1 MNDELQVAPTAA
13 NPAAPVSGGGMMGA
27 MVREFAW
34 SSTVL
39 GVPERWPQPLKT
51 LVDVMLNSNQPM
63 FIVWGADRTLLY
75 NDAYAEILASKHP
88 EALGRDFLK
97 VWHEIESDL
106 RPLVETVLSG
116 RSVHMDD
123 IALTMQR
130 KGFAEQTHFAFS
142 YTPVLGEDGGVAGFF
157 CPCNEITRQV
167 LADRRQN
174 LQSAIDASLRDLD
187 DLEEIVVRASRLLAE
202 AIRAP
207 YVAYVRVEGDQRHVV
222 VRGEWNACDATS
234 LTGRHDARDYGTT
247 FLTALRE
254 GQAIMVSDTAQ
265 DPRTN
270 APGVL
275 ERFRALG
282 IAALINV
289 PLVRAGK
296 IVANAL
302 VHSTQPRVWTDV
314 EVDLVRDMAER
325 VWSALERVSAEAKAR
340 DTNQRYRIAALAT
353 NDAIWDWDL
362 QSNSVMWNEALYA
375 AYRYAADE
383 VEHTGDWWIS
393 RIHPE
398 DRARVELSIH
408 KVIESSEEHWTEEYR
423 FLRGDGSFADVLDRG
438 YVARD
443 PQGTPL
449 RMIGAMLD
457 LTERKLAKEALEAEE
472 ERLSFALDAGGLGAW
487 ELDLASD
494 TLTTSPQ
501 CRENFGRK
509 PGDAFSYADLRD
521 AVHSDDRERQD
532 QELRLSIAER
542 RDYNIDV
549 RVVWPD
555 AQIRWINLRGRPVFD
570 AAGDAVRIAGISIDV
585 THRTRANLHQRLLI
599 DELNHRVKNTLAT
612 IQSIAM
618 QTFRTDEQGGG
629 APASQRAL
637 FESRLLALSNVH
649 DVLTRENWEGARLR
663 DVVLEAVAAHG
674 GDDQNAFT
682 VQGPDWRLSP
692 KMALSL
698 SMALHELCTNA
709 AKYGALTVPGG
720 HVTIRWT
727 IDQSGAAPCL
737 MLTWSEHGGPPVTPP
752 LRKGFGTRLIERQ
765 LARELRGSVE
775 LTYAPEGVTC
785 TIEAPLGETST
796 ASHSGL
802 AQALTANGARD
813 GS

>member
-1 MNDELQVAPTAA
+1 MNDELQVAPSTA
-13 NPAAPVSGGGMMGA
+13 NPDSLVSGGGMMGR

-39 GVPERWPQPLKT
+39 GAPDGWPQPLKT

-75 NDAYAEILASKHP
+75 NDAYAEILANKHP
-88 EALGRDFLK
+88 AALGRDFLK
-97 VWHEIESDL
+97 VWHEIEGDL
-106 RPLVETVLSG
+106 RPLVDTVLSG
-116 RSVHMDD
+116 QSVHMDD

-142 YTPVLGEDGGVAGFF
+142 YTPVRDEDGSIAGFF

-174 LQSAIDASLRDLD
+174 LQAAIDGSLRDLD
-187 DLEEIVVRASRLLAE
+187 DIEDIVLRASRLLAE

-207 YVAYVRVEGDQRHVV
+207 YVAYARVEGDQRHVV
-222 VRGEWNACDATS
+222 VRGEWNVGNLVG

-247 FLTALRE
+247 FLTALRD
-254 GQAIMVSDTAQ
+254 GHAIMVSDTAE

-270 APGVL
+270 GAGVL
-275 ERFRALG
+275 ERFQALG

-289 PLVRAGK
+289 PLVRAGR
-296 IVANAL
+296 IVANAM
-302 VHSTQPRVWTDV
+302 VHSTHPRVWTDV

-362 QSNSVMWNEALYA
+362 QSNSVLWNEALYA
-375 AYRYAADE
+375 AYRYAPEDIK
-383 VEHTGDWWIS
+383 HTGDWWIS
-393 RIHPE
+393 RIHPD
-398 DRARVELSIH
+398 DRARVEHSIH
-408 KVIESSEEHWTEEYR
+408 AVIESPEEHWTEEYR

-494 TLTTSPQ
+494 VLTTSPQ

-521 AVHSDDRERQD
+521 AVHPDDRERQD

-549 RVVWPD
+549 RVIWPD

-674 GDDQNAFT
+674 GGDQNAFT

-727 IDQSGAAPCL
+727 IDQNGAAPCL
-737 MLTWSEHGGPPVTPP
+737 MLNWSEHGGPPVTPP

-765 LARELRGSVE
+765 LARELRGSVV
-775 LTYAPEGVTC
+775 LTYATEGVTC
-785 TIEAPLGETST
+785 TIEAPLAETTT
-796 ASHSGL
+796 ASHPNF
-802 AQALTANGARD
+802 AQALTANGDRD

>member
-1 MNDELQVAPTAA
+1 MNDELDVAPSAA
-13 NPAAPVSGGGMMGA
+13 DPDAMFSGGGVMGG
-27 MVREFAW
+27 MGFPW

-39 GVPERWPQPLKT
+39 GSPERWPQPLKT

-63 FIVWGADRTLLY
+63 FIVWGVDRTLLY
-75 NDAYAEILASKHP
+75 NDAYAEILANKHP
-88 EALGRDFLK
+88 AALGQDFLK
-97 VWHEIESDL
+97 VWHEIERDL
-106 RPLVETVLSG
+106 RPLVDTVFSG
-116 RSVHMDD
+116 QSVHMDD

-142 YTPVLGEDGGVAGFF
+142 YTPVRDEDGTIAGFF

-174 LQSAIDASLRDLD
+174 LQAAIDASLRDLD
-187 DLEEIVVRASRLLAE
+187 DIEDIVVRASRLLAE

-207 YVAYVRVEGDQRHVV
+207 YAAYVRVEGDQRHVV
-222 VRGEWNACDATS
+222 VRGEWNACDVAT
-234 LTGRHDARDYGTT
+234 LTGRHDARDYGAT
-247 FLTALRE
+247 FLAALRA
-254 GQAIMVSDTAQ
+254 GQPIMVSDTAQ
-265 DPRTN
+265 DARTN
-270 APGVL
+270 EAGVL
-275 ERFRALG
+275 ERFQALG

-302 VHSTQPRVWTDV
+302 VHSKQPRVWTDV

-362 QSNSVMWNEALYA
+362 QSNSVLWNEALYA
-375 AYRYAADE
+375 AYRYGPDD
-383 VEHTGDWWIS
+383 VEDTGDWWIS
-393 RIHPE
+393 RIHPD
-398 DRARVELSIH
+398 DRARVEHSIH
-408 KVIESSEEHWTEEYR
+408 DVIESAEEHWTEEYR

-457 LTERKLAKEALEAEE
+457 LTERKLAKEALQAEE

-487 ELDLASD
+487 ELDLAAD
-494 TLTTSPQ
+494 TLTTSSQ
-501 CRENFGRK
+501 LRENFGLK
-509 PGDAFSYADLRD
+509 PGDSFSYADLRD
-521 AVHSDDRERQD
+521 AVHPDDRERQD
-532 QELRLSIAER
+532 EELRLSIAEC

-549 RVVWPD
+549 RVIWPD

-570 AAGDAVRIAGISIDV
+570 GAGDAVRIAGISIDV
-585 THRTRANLHQRLLI
+585 THRTRASLHQRLLI

-674 GDDQNAFT
+674 GGDQNAFT

-727 IDQSGAAPCL
+727 IEQGGAAPCL
-737 MLTWSEHGGPPVTPP
+737 KLAWSEHGGPPVTPP

-775 LTYAPEGVTC
+775 LTYATEGVMC
-785 TIEAPLGETST
+785 TIEAPLVETATVSPP
-796 ASHSGL
+796 GL
-802 AQALTANGARD
+802 AQALTANGVRD
-813 GS
+813 ES

>member
-1 MNDELQVAPTAA
+1 MNYELEVAAA
-13 NPAAPVSGGGMMGA
+13 AETPDALFAGGGMMGRI
-27 MVREFAW
+27 VRSFAW
-34 SSTVL
+34 SSTAL
-39 GVPERWPQPLKT
+39 GAPQSWPQPLKT

-63 FIVWGADRTLLY
+63 FVVWGDDRILLY
-75 NDAYAEILASKHP
+75 NDAYAEILANKHP
-88 EALGRDFLK
+88 AALGRDFLA
-97 VWHEIESDL
+97 VWHEIQDDL
-106 RPLVETVLSG
+106 RPIVETAYSG
-116 RSVHMDD
+116 QSVHMDD

-142 YTPVLGEDGGVAGFF
+142 YTPVRDEAGTIAGFF

-167 LADRRQN
+167 LADRRQS
-174 LQSAIDASLRDLD
+174 LQAAIDASLRDLD
-187 DLEEIVVRASRLLAE
+187 DLGDIVVRASKLLAE

-207 YVAYVRVEGDQRHVV
+207 YAAYARVEGDQRHVV
-222 VRGEWNACDATS
+222 VRGEWNARDIAS

-247 FLTALRE
+247 FLTALRQGE
-254 GQAIMVSDTAQ
+254 AIMVSDVVQ

-270 APGVL
+270 EAGVL
-275 ERFRALG
+275 ENFQALG

-296 IVANAL
+296 IVANAM
-302 VHSTQPRVWTDV
+302 VHATEPRVWTDV

-362 QSNSVMWNEALYA
+362 QSNSVLWNEALYA
-375 AYRYAADE
+375 AYRYTPEE
-383 VEHTGDWWIS
+383 VDRTGDWWIS
-393 RIHPE
+393 RIHPD
-398 DRARVELSIH
+398 DRARVEHSIH
-408 KVIESSEEHWTEEYR
+408 EVIESTKEHWTEEYR

-457 LTERKLAKEALEAEE
+457 LTERKLAKEALQAEE

-487 ELDLASD
+487 ELDLASGA
-494 TLTTSPQ
+494 LTTSPQ

-509 PGDAFSYADLRD
+509 PADAFSYADLQGT
-521 AVHSDDRERQD
+521 VHPDDRERQD
-532 QELRLSIAER
+532 EELRTAIAER

-549 RVVWPD
+549 RVLWPD
-555 AQIRWINLRGRPVFD
+555 AQVRWINLRGRPVFD
-570 AAGDAVRIAGISIDV
+570 AAGEAVRIAGISIDV
-585 THRTRANLHQRLLI
+585 THRTRASLHQRLLI

-674 GDDQNAFT
+674 GGDQNAFT

-727 IDQSGAAPCL
+727 IDPQDEGRRLKLAW
-737 MLTWSEHGGPPVTPP
+737 TEQDGPAVTPP

-765 LARELRGSVE
+765 LARELRGSVV

-785 TIEAPLGETST
+785 TIEAPLAENAT
-796 ASHSGL
+796 ASHPNF
-802 AQALTANGARD
+802 AQALTARGDHD